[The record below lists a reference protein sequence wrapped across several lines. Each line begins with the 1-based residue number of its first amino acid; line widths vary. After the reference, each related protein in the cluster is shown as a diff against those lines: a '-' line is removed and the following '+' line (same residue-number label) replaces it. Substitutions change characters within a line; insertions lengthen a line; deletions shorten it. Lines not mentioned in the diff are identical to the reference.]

1 MKEDAMTERRTDRD
15 IQNAPIRWKVTGA
28 GFVMQGGFVAL
39 VDRDP
44 DPFACTGYSGPPEGM
59 EAHLI
64 TCRETWATVWALE
77 GDTLE
82 EARQALA
89 ESRFRGVAYH
99 VNDCEL
105 LDDRPQG
112 DTP

>member
-1 MKEDAMTERRTDRD
+1 MTEQTADGDVR
-15 IQNAPIRWKVTGA
+15 NAPIKWKVQGA
-28 GFVMQGGFVAL
+28 GMVMKGGFVAL

-44 DPFACTGYSGPPEGM
+44 YPFACTGYGGPAEGM
-59 EAHLI
+59 EAHLR

-77 GDTLE
+77 GDTIE

-105 LDDRPQG
+105 LDDRPLE

>member
-1 MKEDAMTERRTDRD
+1 MTDGRTEGDVRD
-15 IQNAPIRWKVTGA
+15 APIKWKVVGA
-28 GFVMQGGFVAL
+28 GMVWEGAFVAL
-39 VDRDP
+39 VDKNP
-44 DPFACTGYSGPPEGM
+44 HPFACTAYGGPAEGM
-59 EAHLI
+59 EAHLS

-89 ESRFRGVAYH
+89 ESRFRGAAYH

-105 LDDRPQG
+105 LDDRPPEDPLQRRK
-112 DTP
+112 D

>member
-1 MKEDAMTERRTDRD
+1 MTERRTDRD
-15 IQNAPIRWKVTGA
+15 IRNAPIMWKVAGA
-28 GFVMQGGFVAL
+28 GMVWEGGFVAL

-44 DPFACTGYSGPPEGM
+44 DPFACTAYGGPVEGM
-59 EAHLI
+59 EAHLN

-89 ESRFRGVAYH
+89 ESRFRGIAYH
-99 VNDCEL
+99 LNDCEL
-105 LDDRPQG
+105 LDDRPSE
-112 DTP
+112 DAP

>member
-1 MKEDAMTERRTDRD
+1 MTDKD
-15 IQNAPIRWKVTGA
+15 IRKAPIKWKVQGA
-28 GFVMQGGFVAL
+28 GFVMEGGFVAL

-44 DPFACTGYSGPPEGM
+44 DPFACTAYDGPAEVA
-59 EAHLI
+59 EAHLS